1 MSAKVQVVTPDVA
14 LKQVLE
20 LAESLGYSLGVVALT
35 PKTRTPIPIIEYL
48 PDGVE
53 LQIVMVKRD
62 LSNTNGHNS
71 LLPA

>member
-1 MSAKVQVVTPDVA
+1 MTATNHEVTPDVA

-20 LAESLGYSLGVVALT
+20 VAESLGYSFGVVALT
-35 PKTRTPIPIIEYL
+35 PRTRTPIPIIEYL

-53 LQIVMVKRD
+53 LQIVMVRRA
-62 LSNTNGHNS
+62 TNGHNP